1 MSRRVWAVWRTV
13 ASPRHVRI
21 LLYNPCSCCYSMLRS
36 VDTWT
41 DDLFPPTPRRRGPLA
56 VLPENDRPS
65 MVSAF
70 LEVLHH
76 ALPLGLCAVNGRGHP
91 EQGLVS
97 LPIILIIHNWHPVLM
112 TLPEAA
118 HFGGA
123 KRPVKE
129 RPLVPPLIDDCPML
143 KTITSRLHPPR
154 PVVPYT
160 TSNPVKSSST
170 LHVLTSA
177 NLVPCPHQPLAA
189 WAMIKEQFTAFCL
202 SLLPWLGPL
211 VYRDGVTPP

>member
-1 MSRRVWAVWRTV
+1 
-13 ASPRHVRI
+13 
-21 LLYNPCSCCYSMLRS
+21 
-36 VDTWT
+36 
-41 DDLFPPTPRRRGPLA
+41 
-56 VLPENDRPS
+56 
-65 MVSAF
+65 
-70 LEVLHH
+70 
-76 ALPLGLCAVNGRGHP
+76 
-91 EQGLVS
+91 
-97 LPIILIIHNWHPVLM
+97 M

-129 RPLVPPLIDDCPML
+129 RPLVLPLIDDRPML

-189 WAMIKEQFTAFCL
+189 WAVIKEQFTAFCL
-202 SLLPWLGPL
+202 SLLQNETEADHARAKAEADIALGLPAE
-211 VYRDGVTPP
+211 YRD

>member
-1 MSRRVWAVWRTV
+1 MDRR
-13 ASPRHVRI
+13 P
-21 LLYNPCSCCYSMLRS
+21 
-36 VDTWT
+36 
-41 DDLFPPTPRRRGPLA
+41 FPPAPRRRGPLA
-56 VLPENDRPS
+56 VLPENHRPS

>member
-1 MSRRVWAVWRTV
+1 MTR
-13 ASPRHVRI
+13 
-21 LLYNPCSCCYSMLRS
+21 
-36 VDTWT
+36 
-41 DDLFPPTPRRRGPLA
+41 
-56 VLPENDRPS
+56 
-65 MVSAF
+65 
-70 LEVLHH
+70 
-76 ALPLGLCAVNGRGHP
+76 
-91 EQGLVS
+91 
-97 LPIILIIHNWHPVLM
+97 

>member
-1 MSRRVWAVWRTV
+1 
-13 ASPRHVRI
+13 
-21 LLYNPCSCCYSMLRS
+21 
-36 VDTWT
+36 
-41 DDLFPPTPRRRGPLA
+41 
-56 VLPENDRPS
+56 

-112 TLPEAA
+112 TPPEAA

-129 RPLVPPLIDDCPML
+129 RPLVPPLIDDCSML

-170 LHVLTSA
+170 LHVLTS
-177 NLVPCPHQPLAA
+177 
-189 WAMIKEQFTAFCL
+189 IKEQFTAFCL

>member
-1 MSRRVWAVWRTV
+1 MDRR
-13 ASPRHVRI
+13 P
-21 LLYNPCSCCYSMLRS
+21 
-36 VDTWT
+36 
-41 DDLFPPTPRRRGPLA
+41 FPPAPCRRGPLA

-76 ALPLGLCAVNGRGHP
+76 ALPLGLFTVNGRGCP
-91 EQGLVS
+91 EQGLVG
-97 LPIILIIHNWHPVLM
+97 LPIVLIIHNWHSALM
-112 TLPEAA
+112 TPPEAA

-123 KRPVKE
+123 KKPVKE

-143 KTITSRLHPPR
+143 RTTTSRLHPPR

-160 TSNPVKSSST
+160 TFSPVKSSST

-177 NLVPCPHQPLAA
+177 NLVTCPHQPLAA
-189 WAMIKEQFTAFCL
+189 WAMIKGQFSSFCF
-202 SLLPWLGPL
+202 SPPPWLGPP
-211 VYRDGVTPP
+211 V